1 MRIAHVCY
9 GLNVG
14 GIQRVAVNLASAVA
28 AAGHGSFYLYRVDG
42 PMRQH
47 LDSRVEPIRYG
58 QGPLSYRNP
67 LEMCKAAL
75 GLARLAR
82 KHQWDIIHTYD
93 VMSWCV
99 GVVAGRMTRIPVV
112 RTQPNFIR
120 RYEKLNART
129 LHILPFMRWTS
140 MFHALQE
147 ATADDLVAAGVPP
160 EKLFIELGII
170 RVDYPNRRE
179 QTRAIHGV
187 TDSTKVVVSVGRLVA
202 GKGWEL
208 VPTIAALVASE
219 VPEVK
224 FWIVG
229 DGPLRTDLEYL
240 ISEASVGGVVEL
252 LGEQACVELF
262 YEAADVALFPV
273 ATHAGMADAT
283 AFVPLVSGN
292 GLCQREYLLQS
303 KSGVLCE
310 DGAEHYAT
318 ALIQLL
324 HDDDLRREY
333 ASAGQ
338 QDFRS
343 RLSIE
348 QGSGRFLDMY
358 SGIVGRKVR

>member
-1 MRIAHVCY
+1 
-9 GLNVG
+9 
-14 GIQRVAVNLASAVA
+14 
-28 AAGHGSFYLYRVDG
+28 
-42 PMRQH
+42 
-47 LDSRVEPIRYG
+47 
-58 QGPLSYRNP
+58 
-67 LEMCKAAL
+67 
-75 GLARLAR
+75 
-82 KHQWDIIHTYD
+82 
-93 VMSWCV
+93 
-99 GVVAGRMTRIPVV
+99 
-112 RTQPNFIR
+112 
-120 RYEKLNART
+120 
-129 LHILPFMRWTS
+129 
-140 MFHALQE
+140 
-147 ATADDLVAAGVPP
+147 
-160 EKLFIELGII
+160 
-170 RVDYPNRRE
+170 
-179 QTRAIHGV
+179 
-187 TDSTKVVVSVGRLVA
+187 LVA